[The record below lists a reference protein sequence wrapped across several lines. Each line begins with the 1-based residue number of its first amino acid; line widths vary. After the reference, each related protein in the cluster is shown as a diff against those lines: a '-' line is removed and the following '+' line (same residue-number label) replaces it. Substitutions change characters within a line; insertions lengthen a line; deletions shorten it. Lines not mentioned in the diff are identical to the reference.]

1 MSMQDPVAD
10 LLTRVRNAMMAHQD
24 EVTIP
29 SSKLKA
35 AVARVLKEEGYV
47 ADLSVQ
53 ADDKQGLLTIK
64 LRYIAGEPVIG
75 GIKRISKP
83 SRRVYVGYEDIP
95 RVRSGLG
102 ISILSTPKG
111 VMSDKVARATK
122 VGGEVLCTVW

>member
-24 EVTIP
+24 KVTIP
-29 SSKLKA
+29 SSKLKV
-35 AVARVLKEEGYV
+35 AVAHVLKEEGYV
-47 ADLSVQ
+47 ADLAVQ

-64 LRYIAGEPVIG
+64 LRYFAGDPVIE
-75 GIKRISKP
+75 GIKRVSKP
-83 SRRVYVGYEDIP
+83 SCRVYVGYDKIP

-111 VMSDKVARATK
+111 VMSDKAARAAK

>member
-10 LLTRVRNAMMAHQD
+10 LLTRVRNAMMARQD

-35 AVARVLKEEGYV
+35 AVARVLKDEGYV
-47 ADLSVQ
+47 TDLSVQ

-64 LRYIAGEPVIG
+64 LRYLAGEPVIE

-83 SRRVYVGYEDIP
+83 SRRIYVGYDDIP

-102 ISILSTPKG
+102 INILSTPKG
-111 VMSDKVARATK
+111 VMSDKAARAAK
-122 VGGEVLCTVW
+122 VGGEILCAVW

>member
-47 ADLSVQ
+47 TDLSVQ

-64 LRYIAGEPVIG
+64 LRYLAGVPVIE

-83 SRRVYVGYEDIP
+83 SCRVYVGYDQIP
-95 RVRSGLG
+95 KVRSGLG
-102 ISILSTPKG
+102 INILSTPKG
-111 VMSDKVARATK
+111 VMSDKAARMAK
-122 VGGEVLCTVW
+122 VGGEIICAVW

>member
-35 AVARVLKEEGYV
+35 AVAKVLVDEGYV
-47 ADLSVQ
+47 ADFSVQ

-64 LRYIAGEPVIG
+64 LRYVAGVPVIE
-75 GIKRISKP
+75 GIQRVSKP
-83 SRRVYVGYEDIP
+83 SCRVYVGYDEIP
-95 RVRSGLG
+95 KVRSGLG
-102 ISILSTPKG
+102 INILSTPKG
-111 VMSDKVARATK
+111 VMSDKAARAAK
-122 VGGEVLCTVW
+122 VGGEIICAVW